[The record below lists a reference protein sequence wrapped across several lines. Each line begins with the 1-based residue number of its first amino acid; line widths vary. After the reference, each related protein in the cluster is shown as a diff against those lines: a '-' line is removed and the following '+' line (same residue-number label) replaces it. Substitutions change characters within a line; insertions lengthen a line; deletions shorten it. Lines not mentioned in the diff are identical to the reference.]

1 MNLPCLFLFCFGLL
15 NSQVSSAPGLSPPG
29 NNDEFADHQDTV
41 SCGELSDTCAG
52 CLTLDVSFY
61 LFSLVFQIFSKKK
74 KKKNRQ
80 NVGDDFANHP
90 GIVFC
95 QELSDTYYAAFLIT
109 GIPT

>member
-52 CLTLDVSFY
+52 CLTTGVS
-61 LFSLVFQIFSKKK
+61 LSPFQY
-74 KKKNRQ
+74 
-80 NVGDDFANHP
+80 NVLTILKFQDRLRN
-90 GIVFC
+90 
-95 QELSDTYYAAFLIT
+95 FLHKFT
-109 GIPT
+109 